1 MTTTLWA
8 LSVITQAGLVA
19 RLWNLGLI
27 RRYPWFFLFLCASV
41 LRSVC
46 LAPLDPMKGQYL
58 RFYTS
63 TEPILVFALIA
74 FSIEA
79 YWKSMEAYPRLGS
92 FGAWF
97 LLVIIGFAVVLNL
110 QLDGDIELTA
120 WKWPKLY
127 LLNITRRWTLLIVS
141 TALWLTLVFLRWLPT
156 PARRNVVTHHYT
168 STAYLTIKA
177 LVLIML
183 NFTDWRWAPVN
194 LLGLGGSS
202 VCYATWMLLLAREG
216 EVQPRIEQLTPAQ
229 AGELAQI
236 EGALK
241 RLSESR

>member
-1 MTTTLWA
+1 MTITLWA

-19 RLWNLGLI
+19 RLWNLSLI
-27 RRYPWFFLFLCASV
+27 RRYPWFFLFLCGSV
-41 LRSVC
+41 LRSVY
-46 LAPLDPMKGQYL
+46 LASLDPTKGPYL
-58 RFYTS
+58 KAYTS
-63 TEPILVFALIA
+63 TEPFLVLLLVA

-79 YWKSMEAYPRLGS
+79 YWRSMEAYPRLGS

-97 LLVIIGFAVVLNL
+97 LLAVIGLAVVLNL
-110 QLDGDIELTA
+110 QLDGDMALTA

-127 LLNITRRWTLLIVS
+127 FLNIVRRWTLLLVG
-141 TALWLTLVFLRWLPT
+141 TALWITLVFLRWLPAPT
-156 PARRNVVTHHYT
+156 RRNVVTHQYT

-177 LVLIML
+177 LTLLAV
-183 NFTDWRWAPVN
+183 NFTAWRGTPIN
-194 LLGLGGSS
+194 LLELGGSTI
-202 VCYATWMLLLAREG
+202 CYATWIALLAREG
-216 EVQPRIEQLTPAQ
+216 EAQPMIERLTPAQ